1 LECKLPKGFWKSLA
15 EKDWNGPVSDLVYT
29 VFLLV
34 KDGVE
39 ILALMG
45 IALSVKALL
54 GLMEVPPLVVFGV
67 EIQAAQVV
75 KNFDYMLLLMFL
87 GVQSF
92 RLLKSMIKS

>member
-1 LECKLPKGFWKSLA
+1 
-15 EKDWNGPVSDLVYT
+15 
-29 VFLLV
+29 
-34 KDGVE
+34 
-39 ILALMG
+39 MG

>member
-1 LECKLPKGFWKSLA
+1 LPKGFCESLA
-15 EKDWNGPVSDLVYT
+15 KKDWNGPISDLIYT

-39 ILALMG
+39 IVALMA
-45 IALSVKALL
+45 IALGVKALL
-54 GLMEVPPLVVFGV
+54 GLMEVPPLVIFGI

-87 GVQSF
+87 GVQGFKLF
-92 RLLKSMIKS
+92 RSMIKS